1 MIDAREYGKALF
13 LLSEEEGTTEL
24 ALGDIRLVKEAMSK
38 HPTYETLL
46 DTPALPVETKLGLID
61 EAFATINANVKNLL
75 KILCEKHATHD
86 MPKVANVF
94 EALYDEARGNLR
106 VEAITAI
113 PMTKKQLA
121 AMQNKL
127 ELQTGK
133 HIFIENIVDASI
145 LGGVTLRYGGVQID
159 GSVKARLES
168 LEKSL
173 KGLVV

>member
-13 LLSEEEGTTEL
+13 LLAEEEGTTEL

-61 EAFATINANVKNLL
+61 EAFAGINANVKNLL

-86 MPKVANVF
+86 MPKVASVF

-106 VEAITAI
+106 VEAITAL

>member
-1 MIDAREYGKALF
+1 
-13 LLSEEEGTTEL
+13 
-24 ALGDIRLVKEAMSK
+24 
-38 HPTYETLL
+38 
-46 DTPALPVETKLGLID
+46 
-61 EAFATINANVKNLL
+61 
-75 KILCEKHATHD
+75 
-86 MPKVANVF
+86 
-94 EALYDEARGNLR
+94 
-106 VEAITAI
+106 
-113 PMTKKQLA
+113 
-121 AMQNKL
+121 MQNKL

>member
-1 MIDAREYGKALF
+1 MIDASEYGKALF
-13 LLSEEEGTTEL
+13 LLSEEEGKTEL
-24 ALGDIRLVKEAMSK
+24 ALEDIRLIKEAMSK

-61 EAFATINANVKNLL
+61 EAFAGIDANVKNLL
-75 KILCEKHATHD
+75 KILCAKHATHD
-86 MPKVANVF
+86 MPKVATAF

-113 PMTKKQLA
+113 PMSKKQLG
-121 AMQNKL
+121 AMQKKL

>member
-13 LLSEEEGTTEL
+13 LLAEEEGTTEL

-61 EAFATINANVKNLL
+61 EAFAGIDANVKNLL

-86 MPKVANVF
+86 MPKVASVF

-106 VEAITAI
+106 VEAITAL

>member
-86 MPKVANVF
+86 MPKVASVF

-113 PMTKKQLA
+113 PMTKKQLS

>member
-61 EAFATINANVKNLL
+61 EAFAGINANVKNLL

-86 MPKVANVF
+86 MPKVASVF

>member
-1 MIDAREYGKALF
+1 MIDAKEYGKALF
-13 LLSEEEGTTEL
+13 LLSEEEGKTEL
-24 ALGDIRLVKEAMSK
+24 ALGDIRLIKEAMSK

-61 EAFATINANVKNLL
+61 EAFAGIDANVKNLL

-86 MPKVANVF
+86 MPKVASVF

-113 PMTKKQLA
+113 PMTKKQLD

>member
-61 EAFATINANVKNLL
+61 EAFAGINANVKNLL